1 VVISSS
7 HHEYWTTPMMD
18 ALSSYLSNGGRFM
31 YLGGNSL
38 YGITAIDPGRPHT
51 VELRRWGGS
60 WGYELPPGE
69 RHHSMTGELGG
80 IWRNRGRSPNT
91 ILGTGMAGT
100 GFDRGSPY
108 RRMPGS
114 FDPRVR
120 FIFDGVA
127 DDEPIGD
134 LPNLQLRWG
143 AAGYEFD
150 RVDTEVG
157 SPGTTLILASSSR
170 FNQSHTIDYEDA
182 EWFAAGRD
190 GAYVDD
196 PHIPGVPHRFVR
208 SDLSYLEYPRG
219 GAVFAA
225 GAISWRASLSALGY
239 DNNVARITGNVLR
252 RFADTPRGASP
263 SDETATASGD

>member
-1 VVISSS
+1 
-7 HHEYWTTPMMD
+7 
-18 ALSSYLSNGGRFM
+18 
-31 YLGGNSL
+31 
-38 YGITAIDPGRPHT
+38 
-51 VELRRWGGS
+51 
-60 WGYELPPGE
+60 
-69 RHHSMTGELGG
+69 
-80 IWRNRGRSPNT
+80 
-91 ILGTGMAGT
+91 MAGT

-134 LPNLQLRWG
+134 FPNLQTRWG
-143 AAGYEFD
+143 AAGYEYD
-150 RVDTEVG
+150 RVEVEEG
-157 SPGTTLILASSSR
+157 SPATTLILASTDR
-170 FNQSHTIDYEDA
+170 FNQSHTAGSEQEIY
-182 EWFAAGRD
+182 FAQGRD
-190 GAYVDD
+190 GAQVGD
-196 PHIPGVPHRFVR
+196 PQVPGVPHRFAR